1 MFSLTSIAATAL
13 AVALGGTGTAA
24 VVMNSPPAATD
35 TGAEITAK
43 ANADL
48 EAAEVAQRKAISLL
62 SSATAEGK
70 AEAQAQVELA
80 STRLQAASTSMKAAV
95 DTGSEAAV
103 NAFAEFT
110 DKSMRL
116 VGSLA
121 NTASATANASIKAS
135 TDIVRAVDTQIST
148 ARGVATGQGDAV
160 LSALTRVRAGLPTSI
175 TSSVSGGGQAAI
187 TPSVPST
194 SAGVSAS
201 GSVNGSAS
209 APVAP
214 VAPASAGLVTTA
226 TGTVTA
232 LLGGK

>member
-1 MFSLTSIAATAL
+1 MFNLTSIAATAL

-24 VVMNSPPAATD
+24 VVMNSPPATLDA
-35 TGAEITAK
+35 GAEITAT

-48 EAAEVAQRKAISLL
+48 RAAEVAQQKAIALL
-62 SSATAEGK
+62 SETTAESK
-70 AEAQAQVELA
+70 VEAQAQVELA
-80 STRLQAASTSMKAAV
+80 TTRLEAASTSMKAAV
-95 DTGSEAAV
+95 DTGSKAAID
-103 NAFAEFT
+103 AFAAFT

-148 ARGVATGQGDAV
+148 ARGVVTSQGSAV
-160 LSALTRVRAGLPTSI
+160 LSALTQVRADLPTSI
-175 TSSVSGGGQAAI
+175 TSSVSGGGQATI
-187 TPSVPST
+187 TPAVPSA
-194 SAGVSAS
+194 SAGLSAS

-209 APVAP
+209 TPISP
-214 VAPASAGLVTTA
+214 LGLVTTA

>member
-1 MFSLTSIAATAL
+1 MFSLTSIAATAI

-24 VVMNSPPAATD
+24 VVMNSPPATVDA
-35 TGAEITAK
+35 GVEITAK

-48 EAAEVAQRKAISLL
+48 RAAEVAQQKAIALL
-62 SSATAEGK
+62 SETTAEGK

-80 STRLQAASTSMKAAV
+80 TTRLESASTSMKAAV
-95 DTGSEAAV
+95 DTGSKVAV
-103 NAFAEFT
+103 NAFADFT

-148 ARGVATGQGDAV
+148 ARGVLTSQGDAV
-160 LSALTRVRAGLPTSI
+160 LSALTQVRAELPTSI
-175 TSSVSGGGQAAI
+175 TSSVSGSGQATI
-187 TPSVPST
+187 TPAVPSA
-194 SAGVSAS
+194 SAGLSAS
-201 GSVNGSAS
+201 GSVSGSAS
-209 APVAP
+209 TAVAP
-214 VAPASAGLVTTA
+214 VAAGLVSTA